1 MYGYPNYGYNDSYGG
16 GWFWIIIVVL
26 IIFFIDAL
34 VSIFLIILLKFI
46 AIPLY
51 FLFYFNRKIIF

>member
-26 IIFFIDAL
+26 IILFI
-34 VSIFLIILLKFI
+34 
-46 AIPLY
+46 
-51 FLFYFNRKIIF
+51 LFWGNGNNCKRGIC